1 MELREMSTNKLI
13 RVKICTL
20 REIKTMQ
27 SVIKQIDTE
36 LEKRYDDGNL
46 GEDK

>member
-1 MELREMSTNKLI
+1 MELKEMSTNKLI

-27 SVIKQIDTE
+27 SVVKQIDTE
-36 LEKRYDDGNL
+36 LEKRYDEGQL